1 MSSKSKRMDLGM
13 MGGGLA
19 EKTAMPAAA
28 REIQKK
34 SPIAK
39 RQARRALVRLDSIV
53 EFADM
58 QTRRAFDP
66 RKSRSDESLV
76 QSIQRN
82 GLYVPVAIQPIG
94 HARSGRY
101 RVIHGH
107 RRFAA
112 CEQIGLEIIPADVWD
127 LDVPERVIDE
137 ATIEENTQREDLSP
151 LELARMIKKYKDK
164 HNVTQKE
171 AGAVSGQSPANTS
184 KLLSL
189 LKLPQEVK
197 DFIDE
202 FQIQAS
208 TAYKL
213 AKLDGKELD
222 AAMAAIKKDL
232 PFEVAVSAA
241 RPATSDLGRSARK
254 KTEKPIDRK
263 ALVERGYK
271 AIRPMALF
279 PTKDDLIGTKLK
291 DLADR
296 EVIFLSQV
304 KHGEKVTWEGALP
317 DIRRLPK
324 PVLRDAGKALDQ
336 VLKVYSYSEFL
347 NQDQMRILL
356 KGILI
361 SVEKLLKEVESI

>member
-1 MSSKSKRMDLGM
+1 
-13 MGGGLA
+13 
-19 EKTAMPAAA
+19 
-28 REIQKK
+28 
-34 SPIAK
+34 
-39 RQARRALVRLDSIV
+39 LDSIV

-66 RKSRSDESLV
+66 DKRRSDRSLV
-76 QSIQRN
+76 ESIQRN
-82 GLYVPVAIQPIG
+82 GLYVPIAIQPIG
-94 HARSGRY
+94 HARSGKY

-112 CEQIGLEIIPADVWD
+112 GEQIGLETIPADVWD
-127 LDVPERVIDE
+127 IEVSERVIDE

-164 HNVTQKE
+164 HEVTQKE
-171 AGAVSGQSPANTS
+171 AGAVTGQSSANTS

-189 LKLPQEVK
+189 LKLPDEVK
-197 DFIDE
+197 DFINE
-202 FQIQAS
+202 YQIQAS

-213 AKLDGKELD
+213 AKLKDKERK
-222 AAMAAIKKDL
+222 AAMDAIRNKL
-232 PFEVAVSAA
+232 PFEVAITDQEPVA
-241 RPATSDLGRSARK
+241 SDTNLVDRK
-254 KTEKPIDRK
+254 KPGKAIDRK
-263 ALVERGYK
+263 TRIERGYK

-279 PTKDDLIGTKLK
+279 PTKDDLDGTKLK

-304 KHGEKVTWEGALP
+304 KHGEKVAWESALP

-324 PVLRDAGKALDQ
+324 PVLRDAGKALEQ

-347 NQDQMRILL
+347 NQEQMRILL
-356 KGILI
+356 KGIQI
-361 SVEKLLKEVESI
+361 SVEKLLQEVEST